1 MNKPRR
7 ANRDLIK
14 AMNRN
19 LILNTVR
26 RQGPLS
32 RTQLT
37 EISGLSVGAVSQITN
52 DLIQDN
58 WILDMGAGDYTG
70 GRRQILLRLNPT
82 AGYVLGLKLMEQRVV
97 CAVTDLETTVLHYTE
112 TSLSSDHSPQHVSA
126 ALCRLV
132 EHTIVEAGISRKKVL
147 GVGVGLAGVVDCPT
161 GVVYYSPFFQWKN
174 VALAQL
180 IADQLGLPVYL
191 ENDVNTLTITEQLYG
206 PGHEVSN
213 FVVVT
218 IGRGIG
224 MGMVLNHQLYQGE
237 QGGVGELGHITL
249 DPNGPRCDCGK
260 RGCLEALAADA
271 SVLDYVAQKNGTPVA
286 SLPAVIQAAEQG
298 DVLAR
303 EALARSGHYLG
314 LGLATVINVLSP
326 SLIILSGEGVSAGE
340 FRLQPMRE
348 AMQKYTFNG
357 LLDHVRL
364 EVKPTDDR
372 TWARGAAGLVVGKV
386 FESPLLGVS

>member
-1 MNKPRR
+1 
-7 ANRDLIK
+7 
-14 AMNRN
+14 
-19 LILNTVR
+19 
-26 RQGPLS
+26 
-32 RTQLT
+32 
-37 EISGLSVGAVSQITN
+37 
-52 DLIQDN
+52 
-58 WILDMGAGDYTG
+58 
-70 GRRQILLRLNPT
+70 
-82 AGYVLGLKLMEQRVV
+82 
-97 CAVTDLETTVLHYTE
+97 
-112 TSLSSDHSPQHVSA
+112 
-126 ALCRLV
+126 
-132 EHTIVEAGISRKKVL
+132 
-147 GVGVGLAGVVDCPT
+147 
-161 GVVYYSPFFQWKN
+161 
-174 VALAQL
+174 
-180 IADQLGLPVYL
+180 
-191 ENDVNTLTITEQLYG
+191 
-206 PGHEVSN
+206 
-213 FVVVT
+213 
-218 IGRGIG
+218 

-249 DPNGPRCDCGK
+249 DPNGPRCACGK

-314 LGLATVINVLSP
+314 LGLATVINILSP

-340 FRLQPMRE
+340 FRLQSMRE